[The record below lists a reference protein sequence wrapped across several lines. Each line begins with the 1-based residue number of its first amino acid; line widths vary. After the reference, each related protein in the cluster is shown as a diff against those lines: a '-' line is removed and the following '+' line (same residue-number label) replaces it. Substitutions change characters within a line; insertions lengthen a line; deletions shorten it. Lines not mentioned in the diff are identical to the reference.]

1 MSQDIINEI
10 YFLGSSVLMG
20 IVITFIYD
28 FILVGRRVIKHSLF
42 FISLEDFVF
51 WVACALAVFYMLYKE
66 NNGVLRWIAV
76 LGAAI
81 GILLYK
87 RIIGNGFVRILSAV
101 ILKEIH
107 ILRKIAG
114 ILFWPL
120 RWMLKKVGTCFRF
133 FCRKEKRLHAYTKKK
148 LTGMK
153 KVLRIILHKH

>member
-1 MSQDIINEI
+1 MSQDIINEV

-28 FILVGRRVIKHSLF
+28 FILVGRQVIKHSLF

-76 LGAAI
+76 FGAAV
-81 GILLYK
+81 GMLLYK
-87 RIIGNGFVRILSAV
+87 KIIGNRFVRILSV
-101 ILKEIH
+101 ILLKEIH

-114 ILFWPL
+114 ILFWPV
-120 RWMLKKVGTCFRF
+120 RWALKKAGTCFRF
-133 FCRKEKRLHAYTKKK
+133 FYRKEKRLRAYTKKK
-148 LTGMK
+148 LTGMR
-153 KVLRIILHKH
+153 KVLRIVLHKH